1 MKSVSTKKK
10 IYFYC
15 KEKLFSVLNVYLKY
29 FIFNLNKYLLDFKEN
44 MHYFYYFKG
53 STGGDTTHRTTFAL
67 TVKALFI
74 NVSNSTEGQD
84 FDFSTGL
91 NKYVVT
97 PRKYLPTETDLFKND
112 FFVQVVQV
120 VVSLIGV
127 FVFVFTIFTITY
139 IYFKCFR
146 KTSNEGEMKEK
157 QLKAQYDSLSFGAD
171 DPESRIQPEQ
181 EEQVGTECTYLT
193 PVFRRSDNCDTCCS
207 DEMVEIFKETTD
219 CSLNRQK
226 NRHTSANESNVISD
240 AEPINIY
247 IENTQ
252 DKIED
257 LNLDGAC
264 QVE

>member
-1 MKSVSTKKK
+1 
-10 IYFYC
+10 
-15 KEKLFSVLNVYLKY
+15 
-29 FIFNLNKYLLDFKEN
+29 

-67 TVKALFI
+67 TVKALFL
-74 NVSNSTEGQD
+74 NASNTTEGQD

-91 NKYVVT
+91 NKYDVT
-97 PRKYLPTETDLFKND
+97 QRKYLPPEIDLFKND

-127 FVFVFTIFTITY
+127 FVFVFTVFTITY

-146 KTSNEGEMKEK
+146 KTSNEDEMKEK

-181 EEQVGTECTYLT
+181 EEQVGTDCTYLT
-193 PVFRRSDNCDTCCS
+193 PVFRCSDNCDTCCS
-207 DEMVEIFKETTD
+207 DEIVEIFKETPD

-226 NRHTSANESNVISD
+226 NRHKSANESNVISID
-240 AEPINIY
+240 EPIKIY
-247 IENTQ
+247 IENTR
-252 DKIED
+252 DNMED
-257 LNLDGAC
+257 LNSDGAC
-264 QVE
+264 QVEEKHLDTICKRY

>member
-1 MKSVSTKKK
+1 
-10 IYFYC
+10 
-15 KEKLFSVLNVYLKY
+15 
-29 FIFNLNKYLLDFKEN
+29 
-44 MHYFYYFKG
+44 MHYFYYSG

-67 TVKALFI
+67 TVKALFL
-74 NVSNSTEGQD
+74 NVSNTTEGQD

-91 NKYVVT
+91 NKYDVT
-97 PRKYLPTETDLFKND
+97 QRKYLPPEIDLFKND

-127 FVFVFTIFTITY
+127 FVFVFTVFTITY

-146 KTSNEGEMKEK
+146 KTSNEDEMKEK
-157 QLKAQYDSLSFGAD
+157 QLKAEYDSLSFGAD

-181 EEQVGTECTYLT
+181 EEHVGTDCTYLT
-193 PVFRRSDNCDTCCS
+193 PVFRRSDNNDTCCA
-207 DEMVEIFKETTD
+207 DEIVDIFKETPD

-226 NRHTSANESNVISD
+226 NRHKSANESNVISVD
-240 AEPINIY
+240 ELINIY

-252 DKIED
+252 DKMED

-264 QVE
+264 QVEEKQDIAL